1 MSLSFKKEKEK
12 EKIKDNIV
20 NPLRTQLDCKSKL
33 IISKFQEY
41 IYIQRERERERER
54 ERKKSNYNKK
64 L

>member
-41 IYIQRERERERER
+41 IYIYRERERER